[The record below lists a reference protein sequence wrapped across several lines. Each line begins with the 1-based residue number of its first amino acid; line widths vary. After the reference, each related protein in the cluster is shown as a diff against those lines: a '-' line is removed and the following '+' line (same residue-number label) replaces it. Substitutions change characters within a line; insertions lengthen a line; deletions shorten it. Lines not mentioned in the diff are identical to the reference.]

1 MLKPENN
8 KYSNLFVNYMN
19 NAVHGSP
26 VVQDNF
32 LKVMLNV
39 SRTVLKILKHAN
51 LVIDLDYFPS
61 TFWPQNKDKTIA
73 FVDGGLDKS
82 SFLSSAP
89 LTIRAG
95 SYIVNKALNE
105 EFFSQQKNC
114 LVDLYDQKNDLYDFV
129 DDDSF
134 EDLMLNKKK
143 DAARIIFEAS
153 TLVNHIQSK
162 RKIDLCFLHGP
173 IEAILTP
180 FTQQGFPPFTKLAV
194 DYIIPFY
201 KKKKLS
207 FEDRHFINVYL
218 ECIKFIKKSPFP
230 IYGVVETAV
239 SAAYTKNLLH
249 IYKNKGI
256 ISEKDYRETVDTIN
270 RYRITDASLF
280 EVILKKNQA
289 LKPIEIQKQFYGQK
303 IIQRSI
309 WDEWVEQYPKVFMGY
324 LKATDNQSP
333 IRIETLNYP
342 GNLINDFKY
351 ILAVSKLLPNYGYPI
366 GLNVV
371 DRFVK
376 ISNWMSKASRNYF
389 TTHLLKK
396 AINNKDKNTVSL
408 ALKVL
413 SKKNRAWMNR
423 PNKKGVKR

>member
-143 DAARIIFEAS
+143 GCCK
-153 TLVNHIQSK
+153 NH
-162 RKIDLCFLHGP
+162 F
-173 IEAILTP
+173 
-180 FTQQGFPPFTKLAV
+180 
-194 DYIIPFY
+194 
-201 KKKKLS
+201 
-207 FEDRHFINVYL
+207 
-218 ECIKFIKKSPFP
+218 
-230 IYGVVETAV
+230 
-239 SAAYTKNLLH
+239 
-249 IYKNKGI
+249 
-256 ISEKDYRETVDTIN
+256 
-270 RYRITDASLF
+270 
-280 EVILKKNQA
+280 
-289 LKPIEIQKQFYGQK
+289 
-303 IIQRSI
+303 
-309 WDEWVEQYPKVFMGY
+309 
-324 LKATDNQSP
+324 
-333 IRIETLNYP
+333 
-342 GNLINDFKY
+342 
-351 ILAVSKLLPNYGYPI
+351 
-366 GLNVV
+366 
-371 DRFVK
+371 
-376 ISNWMSKASRNYF
+376 
-389 TTHLLKK
+389 
-396 AINNKDKNTVSL
+396 
-408 ALKVL
+408 
-413 SKKNRAWMNR
+413 
-423 PNKKGVKR
+423 